1 LNQNSAKPTMRGF
14 VMTGGGAKGLF
25 EAGVIHAFHLC
36 DMEFDVITGSS
47 IGAINSIFYA
57 EYLLRKRRLPAD
69 VLADPASSVEAMDA
83 LVWAFLH
90 AWWEM
95 PRMGIIDDSATGPL
109 GMVKD
114 DLQKLDISLAS
125 LVRIAWWYTDPE
137 GDMVP
142 DVQILADF
150 TNLLNELPER
160 LDGGRGVI
168 EIWKRWREDKIKPL
182 DAAVRTYLNRFGME
196 HALVPDDKAENL
208 KAYFTQSI
216 APLRLEHL
224 IEPTADGEDE
234 HVEPL
239 IPADRTLRDFKEA
252 GIDVRLTRTNFR
264 TGRLEVSAYN
274 SPAQFAAFLKKHWF
288 RFDKKDGLLPALGNA
303 RLQTVGNPN
312 AIYAALASGRFPGV
326 FSPMPVRKIYDLD
339 NLDDRDNVLFSG
351 LLVDWLND
359 AALREAMM
367 ASPDGLDGSGP
378 AVDEALFRVWQA
390 SEELARLFPQADDHY
405 VDGGAID
412 NTPTNSAIDAVKDY
426 ADERGIGYRD
436 LELDLYTIF
445 LHPPPDP
452 GELVTEQI
460 PSSIETVRRTM
471 EIRTAAVL
479 DSDAAHVRFVNKAG
493 QLGEDSSRTL
503 ISLAAAMEDLLAYL
517 PAIDGLGL
525 TEEQQGALRVGLEE
539 RIAEALPGSKDKAL
553 IERLEKIKD
562 DHQELID
569 RRLPLHVNPI
579 EIHPEEMPMRTL
591 QFTERLGY
599 RSENAIR
606 MMTSGC
612 YSTLW
617 SLYDYLADKSRAGLD
632 ERDEITLR
640 MAQRWMGLEGEDRP
654 NPTRELQKS
663 WRCRRTRCAFHA
675 RHCRHGAIM
684 DGDSPDI
691 GT

>member
-1 LNQNSAKPTMRGF
+1 MTRNPNKPTMRGF

-36 DMEFDVITGSS
+36 GMEFDVITGSS

-57 EYLLRKRRLPAD
+57 EYLLRKRQLPAD
-69 VLADPASSVEAMDA
+69 VRADPVRSVEAMDA

-109 GMVKD
+109 GMLKD
-114 DLQKLDISLAS
+114 DLLQMDVSLPS

-137 GDMVP
+137 NDMIP
-142 DVQILADF
+142 DVKVLADF

-160 LDGGRGVI
+160 LDGGRGMV
-168 EIWKRWREDKIKPL
+168 EIWKRWRDDKVKPL
-182 DAAVRTYLNRFGME
+182 DAAIRTYLNRFGME
-196 HALVPDDKAENL
+196 HALVPDEKAEKL
-208 KAYFTQSI
+208 KEYFTQPI
-216 APLRLEHL
+216 APLRPEHL
-224 IEPTADGEDE
+224 ADPITGPADGPLEA
-234 HVEPL
+234 L
-239 IPADRTLRDFKEA
+239 IPAERTLREFKEA

-264 TGRLEVSAYN
+264 TGRLEVSAH
-274 SPAQFAAFLKKHWF
+274 STAGQFAAFLKKHWIIL
-288 RFDKKDGLLPALGNA
+288 DKKDGLLPALGNA

-312 AIYAALASGRFPGV
+312 AVYAALASGRFPGV
-326 FSPMPVRKIYDLD
+326 FSPLPVDKIYDLE
-339 NLDDRDNVLFSG
+339 NLDDPDNVLLSS
-351 LLVDWLND
+351 LLVDWLED
-359 AALREAMM
+359 DHLREAM
-367 ASPDGLDGSGP
+367 AAAPVGP
-378 AVDEALFRVWQA
+378 GRRDPGISEELLAVWRK
-390 SEELARLFPQADDHY
+390 SEELARLFPRADDHY

-436 LELDLYTIF
+436 LQLDLYTVF

-452 GELVTEQI
+452 GELVTELL

-493 QLGEDSSRTL
+493 QLGENSSRTL

-517 PAIDGLGL
+517 PKDETLGL
-525 TEEQQGALRVGLEE
+525 TDDQREALVAALEA
-539 RIAEALPGSKDKAL
+539 RIAEALPQSGSGAL
-553 IERLEKIKD
+553 EERLEKIKD
-562 DHQELID
+562 DHRELID

-599 RSENAIR
+599 RNDNAVR
-606 MMTSGC
+606 MMTAGC

-617 SLYDYLADKSRAGLD
+617 SLYVHLAGKTRAGLD
-632 ERDEITLR
+632 ERDELTLA
-640 MAQRWMGLEGEDRP
+640 MARRWMSLEGD
-654 NPTRELQKS
+654 ELPKVTADVQLS
-663 WRCRRTRCAFHA
+663 WRCRRTQCVFHE
-675 RHCRHGAIM
+675 RHCRHGAM
-684 DGDSPDI
+684 LGQ
-691 GT
+691 